1 MDARDELLNQL
12 SNAVSII
19 KQLANIQQN
28 LNNVRSQYQPNVPAN
43 KKAKRRSWW
52 IIVICALIGCGILKD
67 IGLIIGI
74 IAGVFARKYYFK
86 FRNEKIDA
94 ENLEIQKKEQAVLDN
109 LANVQKVYIEQLGSW
124 YPENYCSVDA
134 VQYFYSAIKN
144 FRADTLKEAINLYEI
159 SLHQKRVEDNQKQT
173 INQQKL
179 GNLLSAGSLLL
190 QGVAIGEQSRHN
202 ASVEFEA
209 KVANRTLNDIRNSF

>member
-1 MDARDELLNQL
+1 MEARDELLNQL

-28 LNNVRSQYQPNVPAN
+28 LNNVRSQYQPNVFAN
-43 KKAKRRSWW
+43 KKAKRQSWW
-52 IIVICALIGCGILKD
+52 IIVICAFIGYGILKD

-74 IAGVFARKYYFK
+74 VAGVFARKYYLK
-86 FRNEKIDA
+86 FRSEKIDA

-134 VQYFYSAIKN
+134 VQYFYTAVKN
-144 FRADTLKEAINLYEI
+144 FRADTLKEAINLYET
-159 SLHQKRVEDNQKQT
+159 SLHQKRVEDNQKET

-179 GNLLSAGSLLL
+179 GNLLSVGSLVL

-209 KVANRTLNDIRNSF
+209 KVANRTLNDIRNRF

>member
-1 MDARDELLNQL
+1 MDTRDELLNQL

-28 LNNVRSQYQPNVPAN
+28 LNSVRSQYQPNVPAN

-52 IIVICALIGCGILKD
+52 IIVICAFIGYAILKD
-67 IGLIIGI
+67 IGVIIGI
-74 IAGVFARKYYFK
+74 VAGVFARKYYFK

-109 LANVQKVYIEQLGSW
+109 LADVQKVYREQLGSW

-134 VQYFYSAIKN
+134 VQYFYTAIKN
-144 FRADTLKEAINLYEI
+144 FRADNLKEAINLYET
-159 SLHQKRVEDNQKQT
+159 SLHQKRVEDNQKQA

-179 GNLLSAGSLLL
+179 GNLLSAGSLVL

-209 KVANRTLNDIRNSF
+209 KVANRTLNDIRNRF